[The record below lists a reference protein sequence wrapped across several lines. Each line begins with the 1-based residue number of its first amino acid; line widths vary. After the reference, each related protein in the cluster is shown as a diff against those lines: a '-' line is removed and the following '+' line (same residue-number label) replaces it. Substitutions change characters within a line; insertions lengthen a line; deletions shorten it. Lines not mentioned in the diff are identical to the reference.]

1 MTPEQIL
8 YEFLGDAP
16 IACHEINV
24 SGQIVFVNYAE
35 CQLLGLPPNQILGR
49 PVWDFVAPEEVA
61 TSREAVRQKMA
72 GERKLLPFERDYIC
86 PDGERLV
93 LEIHETHIREDA
105 RIVGMRSFLI
115 DITQRKRTELAL
127 QENEKLYRHLVE
139 HASDIIYRVDIHG
152 RFRIFNPLASKLLGY
167 TPADLIGRPYLD
179 LIRPDFQARTRRFY
193 REQLTRRL
201 SHTYLEF
208 PALAKDGSEVWF
220 GQNVEIVEEAGRV
233 VGFQAIARDV
243 TSQFR
248 SREVLESARDELE
261 QSVKERTAELEAAN
275 NLLRSE
281 MMERQKEEAARRH
294 LEAHMQHTQRL
305 ESLGVLAGGI
315 AHDFNNILAV
325 IMGFASLALPH
336 IPETSG
342 ARSSIER
349 VISASK
355 SAAQLTQ
362 QMLAYSG
369 RGKFMIV
376 PVNLNHLI
384 EDVARLIRALI
395 SKKACLQ
402 LHLASDV
409 PAIEGDV
416 AQLQQLLINL
426 LTNASDA
433 LGDLPGTI
441 RLSTGTQFV
450 GEGELISAL
459 PDRTLA
465 GGVYV
470 FVEVVD
476 TGCGM
481 DQDTIAKMFDPF
493 FTTKFTGRGLGLA
506 AVHGIVRGH
515 NGSLQVQS
523 EPGVGTVFR
532 VLFPAVQRIVE
543 DKRSPDE
550 VVDDSG
556 HIEGAVL
563 VVDDEPAVRA
573 LACEILQG
581 AGVRVL
587 CAVDGLDALRQF
599 KAHSAE
605 ISTVLLDLTMP
616 GLDGGEV
623 FQRLA
628 QINSQV
634 KVILCSGYDE
644 QDVNSKCG
652 PILPAGFLRKPFTSS
667 ELIRSFR
674 STR

>member
-1 MTPEQIL
+1 
-8 YEFLGDAP
+8 
-16 IACHEINV
+16 
-24 SGQIVFVNYAE
+24 
-35 CQLLGLPPNQILGR
+35 
-49 PVWDFVAPEEVA
+49 
-61 TSREAVRQKMA
+61 
-72 GERKLLPFERDYIC
+72 
-86 PDGERLV
+86 
-93 LEIHETHIREDA
+93 
-105 RIVGMRSFLI
+105 
-115 DITQRKRTELAL
+115 
-127 QENEKLYRHLVE
+127 
-139 HASDIIYRVDIHG
+139 
-152 RFRIFNPLASKLLGY
+152 
-167 TPADLIGRPYLD
+167 
-179 LIRPDFQARTRRFY
+179 
-193 REQLTRRL
+193 
-201 SHTYLEF
+201 
-208 PALAKDGSEVWF
+208 
-220 GQNVEIVEEAGRV
+220 
-233 VGFQAIARDV
+233 
-243 TSQFR
+243 
-248 SREVLESARDELE
+248 
-261 QSVKERTAELEAAN
+261 
-275 NLLRSE
+275 
-281 MMERQKEEAARRH
+281 
-294 LEAHMQHTQRL
+294 
-305 ESLGVLAGGI
+305 
-315 AHDFNNILAV
+315 
-325 IMGFASLALPH
+325 
-336 IPETSG
+336 
-342 ARSSIER
+342 

-628 QINSQV
+628 QIDSQV

-674 STR
+674 STRE